1 MEFHGL
7 YYFWPLCLFGHIQ
20 LDLLLGGYPSEISEE
35 KEVNNP
41 ALKHR
46 GLCEAHAKR
55 PLHKLN
61 G

>member
-1 MEFHGL
+1 MPFLDINAQPAKQVFDGVTIRTIHG
-7 YYFWPLCLFGHIQ
+7 
-20 LDLLLGGYPSEISEE
+20 E
-35 KEVNNP
+35 KLVNNP